1 MQRVEVMKIY
11 HGSIEKVEFP
21 EIRESN
27 RTLDYGQGFYTTT
40 SYEQAEA
47 WVRRR
52 MNEKRTSR
60 GYVCVYELN
69 KAALESL
76 NRLIFEQ
83 PTEEWVDFVMKNR
96 TQRGYVH
103 EFDIV
108 YGPVANDRV
117 YAAFALYEGGL
128 INKQALIAELKAYKL
143 VDQYLFHTEKALQAL
158 TFIEAKEVE

>member
-1 MQRVEVMKIY
+1 MKIY
-11 HGSIEKVEFP
+11 HGSIEKVESS

-69 KAALESL
+69 ETALESL
-76 NRLIFEQ
+76 KTLIFEQ

-143 VDQYLFHTEKALQAL
+143 VDQCLFHTEKALQAL

>member
-1 MQRVEVMKIY
+1 MKIY
-11 HGSIEKVEFP
+11 HGSIEKVESP
-21 EIRESN
+21 EMRESN

-69 KAALESL
+69 EAALESL
-76 NRLIFEQ
+76 KTLVFEQ